1 MQEDDVYDEN
11 FAFRQNNA
19 FSDAE
24 NDEKSQEPPSAM
36 PNEILSIDESCK

>member
-11 FAFRQNNA
+11 FAFRQNKV

-24 NDEKSQEPPSAM
+24 SDEESQEPPSAM
-36 PNEILSIDESCK
+36 PKSIDESCK